1 MADKDLTDLVKNM
14 DFDTEPSGWAEEP
27 NETFVEE
34 ISNVVPRRNA
44 PRNIRNNEDQTSLL
58 SGERSM
64 GAEASLEDS
73 MEAIDFFTDKFQS
86 GNLDMHPKKEKVTI
100 QTSLPN
106 FSMAREQGENTLS
119 TLALTTTFDD
129 DVNKSQIFETSEND
143 AAFQNMCRTPISAG
157 NNVCIN
163 ASCHIMVHEGVRRA
177 NIPQGQLYIQR
188 NKFIVNEFYSK
199 FKSIYYLISD
209 ISYFGH
215 HPN

>member
-14 DFDTEPSGWAEEP
+14 DFDTEPSGWLEEP
-27 NETFVEE
+27 NENFVEE

-44 PRNIRNNEDQTSLL
+44 PRNIKNNEDQTSLL

-86 GNLDMHPKKEKVTI
+86 GNLDLQPKKEKVTI

-129 DVNKSQIFETSEND
+129 DVKKYQIFETPEDD
-143 AAFQNMCRTPISAG
+143 ATFQNTCRTHIGSG
-157 NNVCIN
+157 ITVCIN
-163 ASCHIMVHEGVRRA
+163 SRCRIMAHEV
-177 NIPQGQLYIQR
+177 
-188 NKFIVNEFYSK
+188 
-199 FKSIYYLISD
+199 
-209 ISYFGH
+209 
-215 HPN
+215 